1 MKSLRWCRLLTTPV
15 LAAGM
20 AVALALSAVPAQA
33 SALPMEGEA
42 SAFLN

>member
-1 MKSLRWCRLLTTPV
+1 MKSLRWRALLTAPV

-20 AVALALSAVPAQA
+20 TATLALSAIPAQA
-33 SALPMEGEA
+33 SALPMESEA